1 MAQNNSIIGKLV
13 KIIYDDGHD
22 SPAPK
27 KGIVANSDEDFV
39 YIKNE
44 KGVLEGLLKSRII
57 RIEVLENEH

>member
-1 MAQNNSIIGKLV
+1 MEQNNSIIGKSV
-13 KIIYDDGHD
+13 KIIYDDGHNV
-22 SPAPK
+22 PAPK
-27 KGIVANSDEDFV
+27 KGVVVNSDEDFV